1 MYVHR
6 SYKVTG
12 AVICKTRLKGGGG
25 FDGGSPSE
33 RIPNPSTRGI
43 RFHSHAFGEKKGRPN
58 CRRLLDGIHF
68 RVRGRLV

>member
-33 RIPNPSTRGI
+33 RIPDRARAKSGFIRMHSERRKADPSAT
-43 RFHSHAFGEKKGRPN
+43 AF
-58 CRRLLDGIHF
+58 
-68 RVRGRLV
+68 